1 MIVFLEAPSAFAAL
15 PDQVETALAVQ
26 IDVDDRHARLELRN
40 ARQSFRGAVSGGSE
54 RTGQGRDTGRI
65 ALG

>member
-26 IDVDDRHARLELRN
+26 IDVDDRHVRLELRN
-40 ARQSFRGAVSGGSE
+40 ARQSFRRSGRHTDNSHSLSLE
-54 RTGQGRDTGRI
+54 E
-65 ALG
+65 L